1 MESLQN
7 HVFMSFESE
16 PETEYH
22 TESHH
27 VFMSFESESET
38 EYHTESHHV
47 FMSFESES
55 ETLLLNLKSCLHE
68 F

>member
-1 MESLQN
+1 MAWLG
-7 HVFMSFESE
+7 VRFESE
-16 PETEYH
+16 SEIENH

-27 VFMSFESESET
+27 FESESET
-38 EYHTESHHV
+38 EYHTESHHI

-55 ETLLLNLKSCLHE
+55 ETLLLNLKSCLPE

>member
-1 MESLQN
+1 MAWLG
-7 HVFMSFESE
+7 VLMSFESE
-16 PETEYH
+16 CESEYH

-27 VFMSFESESET
+27 I
-38 EYHTESHHV
+38 

-55 ETLLLNLKSCLHE
+55 ETLLLNLKSCLPE